1 MKVNEP
7 TRFARTEILLGRE
20 ALASLARQRVAVF
33 GLGGVGS
40 YVVEAL
46 ARAGIGRFLL
56 VDHDTVCLTNTNR
69 QLIAVEGNYGKPKVE
84 VAAARVK
91 AINPEAVVETR
102 QEFAMP
108 ENIPGLLQGDFAY
121 VADAIDT
128 VAAKTAII
136 CYCLEWKIPVIS
148 AMGAGNK
155 LDPLAFRVADIGE
168 THTCR
173 LARAVRLSLR
183 RKGITSGVKV
193 VYSTEK
199 PVKPALPSPVP
210 GTVSYVPAV
219 AGLILAGEII
229 RELAGLGKNPE
240 P

>member
-1 MKVNEP
+1 
-7 TRFARTEILLGRE
+7 
-20 ALASLARQRVAVF
+20 VAVF

-69 QLIAVEGNYGKPKVE
+69 QLHAVEGNYGKAKAV
-84 VAAARVK
+84 VTAARVK
-91 AINPEAVVETR
+91 AINPGAVVETK
-102 QEFAMP
+102 QEFAGP
-108 ENIPGLLQGDFAY
+108 ENIPELLHGDFSY
-121 VADAIDT
+121 VADAVDT
-128 VAAKTAII
+128 VTAKTALI
-136 CYCLEWKIPVIS
+136 CYCLERKIPVIS
-148 AMGAGNK
+148 AMGTGNK
-155 LDPLAFRVADIGE
+155 LDPLALRVDDIGK
-168 THTCR
+168 THTCP

-183 RKGITSGVKV
+183 KRGITGGVKV

-199 PVKPALPSPVP
+199 PLKPLAPSPVP

-229 RELAGLGKNPE
+229 RDLLKPGEK
-240 P
+240 

>member
-1 MKVNEP
+1 MKANEES
-7 TRFARTEILLGRE
+7 RFARTEILLGRK
-20 ALASLARQRVAVF
+20 ALANLARQRVAVF

-69 QLIAVEGNYGKPKVE
+69 QLHAVEGNYGKAKAV
-84 VAAARVK
+84 VTAARVK
-91 AINPEAVVETR
+91 AINPGAVVETK
-102 QEFAMP
+102 QEFAGP
-108 ENIPGLLQGDFAY
+108 ENIPELLHGDFSY
-121 VADAIDT
+121 VADAVDT
-128 VAAKTAII
+128 VTAKTALI
-136 CYCLEWKIPVIS
+136 CYCLERKIPVIS
-148 AMGAGNK
+148 AMGTGNK
-155 LDPLAFRVADIGE
+155 LDPLALRVDDIGK
-168 THTCR
+168 THTCP

-183 RKGITSGVKV
+183 KRGITGGVKV

-199 PVKPALPSPVP
+199 PLKPLATSPVP

-229 RELAGLGKNPE
+229 RDLLKPGEK
-240 P
+240 

>member
-1 MKVNEP
+1 MKETGE

-46 ARAGIGRFLL
+46 ARAGIGHFLL

-69 QLIAVEGNYGKPKVE
+69 QLIAVEGNYGKPKIE
-84 VAAARVK
+84 VTAARVK
-91 AINPEAVVETR
+91 AINPGAVVETR
-102 QEFAMP
+102 QVFAGP
-108 ENIPGLLQGDFAY
+108 DNIPELLQGDFSY
-121 VADAIDT
+121 VADAVDT

-136 CYCLEWKIPVIS
+136 CYCLERKIPVIS

-183 RKGITSGVKV
+183 RKGINGGVKV
-193 VYSTEK
+193 VFSTEK
-199 PVKPALPSPVP
+199 PRQPASPSPVP

-229 RELAGLGKNPE
+229 RDLLGLEKK
-240 P
+240 